1 MQGGSSQRRRSTVAA
16 VKVVVVGAGL
26 SGLVAARR
34 CSERGHEV
42 VVLDA
47 RERVGGRLW
56 SVHGVLGAGQF
67 GELGAETMYAGHE
80 NVLGL
85 SRELELDTVAC
96 GYFDPSAPPML
107 FGGRLLDESERRAI
121 TGWLTSAYATTP
133 PEPFENLEAWCGRL
147 RAPRD
152 VRSFLVSFTQ
162 YTPVTSLRHADAAE
176 FARQLSHG
184 SDSYR
189 IVGGNDLL
197 AKRIAEDLDVR
208 LGQRVRSIDW
218 SGPGVHVETD
228 DEVVRGHAVVVAVP
242 GPLTI
247 GIGFW
252 PALPPEKVIALSELT
267 YGTAT
272 KVIVQYAEREAVSA
286 AVGHGCFTDGM
297 PPWIVEQSAH
307 QTGDAACVSSLLGGD
322 AEPGA
327 IDEAVFAAFDASV
340 AALTGS
346 AVTRIGQLSHSWT
359 RDELTRVIV
368 RAPLGDQRTRVLPI
382 VQRPLGE
389 RVFFAGEHTDDR
401 VGPGGLEGATRSG
414 MRVASEL
421 GRLERAGSSTGTR
434 SRGAASTR

>member
-1 MQGGSSQRRRSTVAA
+1 M
-16 VKVVVVGAGL
+16 KVVVVGGGL

-34 CSERGHEV
+34 RREAGDEV
-42 VVLDA
+42 VVLEA
-47 RERVGGRLW
+47 RQRVGGRLW
-56 SVHGVLGAGQF
+56 SVHGGLGHGQF
-67 GELGAETMYAGHE
+67 GELGAETMYAGHD

-85 SRELELDTVAC
+85 TRELELDAVAC

-107 FGGRLLDESERRAI
+107 FGQRSLDESERRQI
-121 TGWLTSAYATTP
+121 TGWLMSAYATSP

-152 VRSFLVSFTQ
+152 VRAFLVSFTQ

-176 FARQLSHG
+176 FENQLSHG

-197 AKRIAEDLDVR
+197 AKRLSEGLDVR
-208 LGQRVRSIDW
+208 FGQRVRLIDW
-218 SGPGVHVETD
+218 SSPGVRVETD
-228 DEVVRGHAVVVAVP
+228 GEAADGDVAIVAVP

-267 YGTAT
+267 YGTAA
-272 KVIVQYAEREAVSA
+272 KVIVQYAERDAVSA
-286 AVGHGCFTDGM
+286 AVGHGCFTDGL
-297 PPWIVEQSAH
+297 PPWLVEQSVH

-322 AEPGA
+322 AEPA
-327 IDEAVFAAFDASV
+327 VIDESVFGAFDASV
-340 AALTGS
+340 TALTG
-346 AVTRIGQLSHSWT
+346 APVTRIGQLSHSWT
-359 RDELTRVIV
+359 RDELSRVIV
-368 RAPLGDQRTRVLPI
+368 RAPLGDQRTRVLPQ
-382 VQRPLGE
+382 VQRPLGR

-414 MRVASEL
+414 LRVAAEIESA
-421 GRLERAGSSTGTR
+421 R
-434 SRGAASTR
+434 

>member
-1 MQGGSSQRRRSTVAA
+1 MR
-16 VKVVVVGAGL
+16 VVVVGAGL

-34 CSERGHEV
+34 RRDAGDDV
-42 VVLDA
+42 VVLEA
-47 RERVGGRLW
+47 RDRVGGRLW
-56 SVHGVLGAGQF
+56 SVHGRLVAGQF

-85 SRELELDTVAC
+85 TRELDLDAVAC

-107 FGGRLLDESERRAI
+107 FGSRLLDEPERRAI
-121 TGWLTSAYATTP
+121 TGWLTKAYADAP
-133 PEPFENLEAWCGRL
+133 PEPFENLEAWSSRL

-152 VRSFLVSFTQ
+152 VRSFLISFTQ

-176 FARQLSHG
+176 FERQLSHG

-197 AKRIAEDLDVR
+197 AKRLAEGLDVR
-208 LGQRVRSIDW
+208 LGQRVRVVNW
-218 SGPGVHVETD
+218 SGPSVRVESD
-228 DEVVRGHAVVVAVP
+228 DEVFQADAVVVAVP

-252 PALPPEKVIALSELT
+252 PALPAEKVIALSELT
-267 YGTAT
+267 YGTAA
-272 KVIVQYAEREAVSA
+272 KVIVQYAERDAVSS
-286 AVGHGCFTDGM
+286 AVGHGCFTDGV

-322 AEPGA
+322 AEPPV
-327 IDEAVFAAFDASV
+327 IDASVFAAFDASV
-340 AALTGS
+340 TALTGTP
-346 AVTRIGQLSHSWT
+346 VTRTGQLSHSWT
-359 RDELTRVIV
+359 RDDLAGVIV
-368 RAPLGDQRTRVLPI
+368 RAPLGDQRTRVLPH
-382 VQRPLGE
+382 VQRPLGG

-414 MRVASEL
+414 LRVATEL
-421 GRLERAGSSTGTR
+421 AS
-434 SRGAASTR
+434 AAH

>member
-1 MQGGSSQRRRSTVAA
+1 M
-16 VKVVVVGAGL
+16 KVVVVGGGL

-34 CSERGHEV
+34 RREAGDEV
-42 VVLDA
+42 VVLEA
-47 RERVGGRLW
+47 RQRVGGRLW
-56 SVHGVLGAGQF
+56 SVHGGLGHGQF
-67 GELGAETMYAGHE
+67 GELGAETMYAGHD

-85 SRELELDTVAC
+85 TRELELDAVAC

-107 FGGRLLDESERRAI
+107 FGQRSLDESERRQI
-121 TGWLTSAYATTP
+121 TGWLMSAYATSP

-152 VRSFLVSFTQ
+152 VRAFLVSFTQ

-176 FARQLSHG
+176 FENQLSHG

-197 AKRIAEDLDVR
+197 AKRLSEGLDVR
-208 LGQRVRSIDW
+208 FGQRVRLIDW
-218 SGPGVHVETD
+218 SSPGVRVETD
-228 DEVVRGHAVVVAVP
+228 GEAADGDVAIVAVP

-267 YGTAT
+267 YGTAA
-272 KVIVQYAEREAVSA
+272 KVIVQYAERDAVSA
-286 AVGHGCFTDGM
+286 AVGHGCFTDGL
-297 PPWIVEQSAH
+297 PPWLVEQSVH

-322 AEPGA
+322 AEPA
-327 IDEAVFAAFDASV
+327 VIDESVFGAFDASV
-340 AALTGS
+340 TALTG
-346 AVTRIGQLSHSWT
+346 APVTRIGHLSHSWT
-359 RDELTRVIV
+359 RDELSRVIV
-368 RAPLGDQRTRVLPI
+368 RAPLGDQRTRVLPQ
-382 VQRPLGE
+382 VQRPLGR

-414 MRVASEL
+414 LRVAAEIESA
-421 GRLERAGSSTGTR
+421 R
-434 SRGAASTR
+434 